1 MGTTTGLRGS
11 ATALVRAYDCAML
24 DLDGVVYRGQQAID
38 GVPERLAE
46 AASAGLRLAYV
57 TNNAARPPDEVAAQL
72 TRLGI
77 PAHEQDVVTSA
88 QAAAREAAK
97 VAEPG
102 SAVLVVGGPGL
113 EQALVAHD
121 LRPVRS
127 AAERPQA
134 VVQGF
139 HPEVDWRQLA
149 EGAFAVRA
157 GATWI
162 ASNLDRTV
170 PTANGVAPG
179 NGTLVDAIAA
189 AVDRRPDVVAGKPFR
204 PLFDETVMRIGCS
217 RPLVVGDRLDTD
229 IEGANRIGAD
239 SLLVMTGV
247 TDLVSL
253 CAAQPQQRPTYLS
266 WTLAGLLASHP
277 DPVADSGGW
286 RVNDWL
292 VRLDGRRLVV
302 VHQGSDVDDGLR
314 ATAAAAWAWRDDSK
328 APDTSADI
336 DLEPLVAL
344 FGHYGG
350 PHSEGSPP

>member
-1 MGTTTGLRGS
+1 MGASTGLRGS
-11 ATALVRAYDCAML
+11 ATPLAQVYDCAML
-24 DLDGVVYRGQQAID
+24 DLDGVVYRGQQAIE

-46 AASAGLRLAYV
+46 AAAGMRLAYV
-57 TNNAARPPDEVAAQL
+57 TNNAARPPEEVAAQL
-72 TRLGI
+72 TGLGI
-77 PAHEQDVVTSA
+77 PAEPKDVVTSA

-97 VAEPG
+97 VAERG
-102 SAVLVVGGPGL
+102 AAVLVVGGPGV
-113 EQALVAHD
+113 EQALQAHD

-127 AAERPQA
+127 AAERPKA

-139 HPEVDWRQLA
+139 HPAVDWRQLA
-149 EGAFAVRA
+149 QGTFAVRA

-170 PTANGVAPG
+170 PTAGGVAPG

-189 AVDRRPDVVAGKPFR
+189 AVGRRPDVVAGKPFR

-229 IEGANRIGAD
+229 IEGANRIDAD

-253 CAAQPQQRPTYLS
+253 CAAPPEQRPTYLS
-266 WTLAGLLASHP
+266 WTLAGLLTSHP
-277 DPVADSGGW
+277 EPGGESGGW

-292 VRLDGRRLVV
+292 VHVDGRRVV
-302 VHQGSDVDDGLR
+302 VVEQGSDVDDGLR
-314 ATAAAAWAWRDDSK
+314 ATAAAAWAWAD
-328 APDTSADI
+328 ANAACDTAADL
-336 DLEPLVAL
+336 DLRELVAL
-344 FGHYGG
+344 FRH
-350 PHSEGSPP
+350 